1 MSRPEAIPEAGSVEM
16 KKEKR
21 VLTGVHF
28 MQGNYAAVEGALAA
42 GCDFFAGYP
51 ITPANEISERM
62 SRRLPAVGGVFL
74 QGEDELCSINAVAGA
89 SLAGAK
95 AMTATASA
103 GYDYLQEGLEY
114 GVAVEAPMVIVDVQ
128 RCRGENFAT
137 QADIMQVHWG
147 PAGDHE
153 MIVLAPSSVQ
163 ELFDFTVRAFNLAEE
178 YRTPVVVLSET
189 TIALMRER
197 LVIPEPDAI
206 PVMNRKWTDKTPETY
221 LPFKAD
227 SPWGV
232 PEFAGLG
239 RGYHT
244 IYSINPH
251 DERGSIEW
259 DPDAFERLY
268 TRIPLKVTKNRGKI
282 STVQHWRA
290 DDAKAVLVAYGS
302 EVRPCLDAMNTLRE
316 QGKKVGVMKI
326 DAPWPFP
333 EEAVADL
340 SGRTD
345 LVVTVEMNIGKYA
358 GEIERA
364 CRGRCR
370 TARVTKNRGMI
381 HSPEEILESLKEV
394 L

>member
-1 MSRPEAIPEAGSVEM
+1 M
-16 KKEKR
+16 KKESR

-62 SRRLPAVGGVFL
+62 SKRLPAVGGAFL
-74 QGEDELCSINAVAGA
+74 QGEDELCSISAVAGA

-114 GVAVEAPMVIVDVQ
+114 GVAVEAPMVVLDVQ

-163 ELFDFTVRAFNLAEE
+163 ELFDFTVRAFNLAEA
-178 YRTPVVVLSET
+178 YRTPVIVLSET

-197 LVIPEPDAI
+197 LVIPEADRI
-206 PVMNRKWTDKTPETY
+206 PVVHRRWTTKKPDEY

-227 SPWGV
+227 CEWGV
-232 PEFAGLG
+232 PDFAGLG

-251 DERGSIEW
+251 DEKGSIEW

-268 TRIPLKVTKNRGKI
+268 TRIPDKVTKNRKTI
-282 STVQHWRA
+282 STVQRFGL
-290 DDAKAVLVAYGS
+290 DDAKIVLVAYGS
-302 EVRPCLDAMNTLRE
+302 EVRPCIEAMETLRG
-316 QGKKVGVMKI
+316 QGKPVGVLKL
-326 DAPWPFP
+326 DVPWPFP
-333 EEAVADL
+333 EEVIADL
-340 SGRTD
+340 AGRVDT
-345 LVVTVEMNIGKYA
+345 VVTVEMNTGKYA

-364 CRGRCR
+364 CGGKCR
-370 TARVTKNRGMI
+370 TGRVTKNRGLI
-381 HSPEEILESLKEV
+381 HSPEEILNDLREV
-394 L
+394 LK

>member
-1 MSRPEAIPEAGSVEM
+1 M
-16 KKEKR
+16 KPDKEKR

-62 SRRLPAVGGVFL
+62 SKRLPAVGGVFL

-103 GYDYLQEGLEY
+103 GYDYFQEGIEY
-114 GVAVEAPMVIVDVQ
+114 GVAVEAPMVILDVQ

-137 QADIMQVHWG
+137 QADIMQVRWG

-197 LVIPEPDAI
+197 LVIPEEDKI
-206 PVMNRKWTDKTPETY
+206 PVVNRKWTSKSPDDY
-221 LPFKAD
+221 LPFEAEA
-227 SPWGV
+227 WGV

-251 DERGSIEW
+251 DEKGSIEW
-259 DPDAFERLY
+259 DPDVFERLY
-268 TRIPLKVTKNRGKI
+268 TRIPAKITKNRTKI
-282 STVQHWRA
+282 STVQRYRM
-290 DDAKAVLVAYGS
+290 DDAKTTLVAYGS
-302 EVRPCLDAMNTLRE
+302 EVRPCMDAMETLRARGE
-316 QGKKVGVMKI
+316 KVGVLKL

-333 EEAVADL
+333 EEEISDL
-340 SGRTD
+340 GKRME

-364 CRGRCR
+364 CCGRCR
-370 TARVTKNRGMI
+370 TGRINKNRGLI
-381 HSPEEILESLKEV
+381 HSPEEILEALKEV
-394 L
+394 PR

>member
-1 MSRPEAIPEAGSVEM
+1 M
-16 KKEKR
+16 KKESR
-21 VLTGVHF
+21 VLSGVHF
-28 MQGNYAAVEGALAA
+28 MQGNYAAVEGAIAA

-62 SRRLPAVGGVFL
+62 SKRLPAVGGAFL
-74 QGEDELCSINAVAGA
+74 QGEDELCSISAVAGA

-103 GYDYLQEGLEY
+103 GYDYFQEGLEY
-114 GVAVEAPMVIVDVQ
+114 GVAVEAPMVILDVQ

-178 YRTPVVVLSET
+178 YRTPVIVLSET

-197 LVIPEPDAI
+197 LLIPEADKI
-206 PVMNRKWTDKTPETY
+206 PVVNRKWTTLTPDEY

-227 SPWGV
+227 SEWGV
-232 PEFAGLG
+232 PDFAGLG

-251 DERGSIEW
+251 DEKGSIEW

-268 TRIPLKVTKNRGKI
+268 TRIPGKVTKNRKTI
-282 STVQHWRA
+282 STVQRYKL
-290 DDAKAVLVAYGS
+290 DDAKIALVAYGS
-302 EVRPCLDAMNTLRE
+302 EVRPCLEAMETLRA
-316 QGKKVGVMKI
+316 QGKAAGVLKL
-326 DAPWPFP
+326 DVPWPFP
-333 EEAVADL
+333 EEVIADL
-340 SGRTD
+340 ASNMDT
-345 LVVTVEMNIGKYA
+345 VVTVEMNTGKYA

-364 CRGRCR
+364 CNGKCR
-370 TARVTKNRGMI
+370 TARVTKNRGLI
-381 HSPEEILESLKEV
+381 HSPEEVLEGLKGV
-394 L
+394 I

>member
-1 MSRPEAIPEAGSVEM
+1 MESRI
-16 KKEKR
+16 EKR

-51 ITPANEISERM
+51 ITPANEVSEGM
-62 SRRLPAVGGVFL
+62 SKRLPAVGGVFF

-103 GYDYLQEGLEY
+103 GYDYFQEGIEY
-114 GVAVEAPMVIVDVQ
+114 GVAVEAPMVILDVQ

-153 MIVLAPSSVQ
+153 LIVLAPSSVQ

-197 LVIPEPDAI
+197 LVIPEEDKI
-206 PVMNRKWTDKTPETY
+206 PVVNRKWTAKSPRDY
-221 LPFKAD
+221 LPFAA
-227 SPWGV
+227 PLEGV

-251 DERGSIEW
+251 DEKGSIDW

-268 TRIPLKVTKNRGKI
+268 TRIPAKILSHRKKI
-282 STVQHWRA
+282 STVRHYHM
-290 DDAKAVLVAYGS
+290 DDARIALVAYGS
-302 EVRPCLDAMNTLRE
+302 EVRPCLDAMELLRQRGE
-316 QGKKVGVMKI
+316 RVGVVKL
-326 DAPWPFP
+326 DVPWPFP
-333 EEAVADL
+333 EEEIADL
-340 SGRTD
+340 GKRVEM
-345 LVVTVEMNIGKYA
+345 VVTVEMNIGKYA

-364 CRGRCR
+364 CNGRCR
-370 TARVTKNRGMI
+370 THRITKNRGLI
-381 HSPEEILESLKEV
+381 HSPEEILESLKGV
-394 L
+394 PR